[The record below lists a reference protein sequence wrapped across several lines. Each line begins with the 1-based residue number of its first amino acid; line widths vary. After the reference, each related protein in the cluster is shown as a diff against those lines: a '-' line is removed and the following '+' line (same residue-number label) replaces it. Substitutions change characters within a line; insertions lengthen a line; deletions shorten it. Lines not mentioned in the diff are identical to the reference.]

1 MLEGEEKLIKSI
13 QGGETHLF
21 GQLYD
26 HYLPKIYRFVLL
38 KVGQKE
44 ESEDIVHDVFIN
56 AWQNLG
62 TYSSKGF
69 PFSSWLYHIA
79 RNKVI
84 DYYRLKKPTTH
95 LEDLDDSFVKVASNA
110 EKLFDI
116 NLDLEKVKSAIQKL
130 TPEQQDV
137 VIMKFVEDLTHQ
149 EIAAALNK
157 SEGAVRLLQH
167 RAINNLKNLLTAV

>member
-1 MLEGEEKLIKSI
+1 MR
-13 QGGETHLF
+13 
-21 GQLYD
+21 
-26 HYLPKIYRFVLL
+26 IY
-38 KVGQKE
+38 
-44 ESEDIVHDVFIN
+44 
-56 AWQNLG
+56 
-62 TYSSKGF
+62 
-69 PFSSWLYHIA
+69 
-79 RNKVI
+79 
-84 DYYRLKKPTTH
+84 
-95 LEDLDDSFVKVASNA
+95 
-110 EKLFDI
+110 DI

>member
-1 MLEGEEKLIKSI
+1 MLEGEEKLIKDI
-13 QGGETHLF
+13 QGGETRFF

-26 HYLPKIYRFVLL
+26 YYLPKIYRFIFL
-38 KVGQKE
+38 KVGQKA
-44 ESEDIVHDVFIN
+44 ESEDIAHDVFIS

-62 TYSSKGF
+62 TYSPKGF

-84 DYYRLKKPTTH
+84 DYYRLKKPSAH
-95 LEDLDDSFVKVASNA
+95 LEDLDDNFVKVASNV
-110 EKLFDI
+110 EKLFDA
-116 NLDLEKVKSAIQKL
+116 NLDLEKVKAAIQKL

-137 VIMKFVEDLTHQ
+137 IIMKFVEDLSHQ
-149 EIAAALNK
+149 EIAVALNK

-167 RAINNLKNLLTAV
+167 RAINNLKNLLTTV

>member
-21 GQLYD
+21 CQLYD

-69 PFSSWLYHIA
+69 PFSSWLYQIA

-84 DYYRLKKPTTH
+84 DYYRLKKPTAH
-95 LEDLDDSFVKVASNA
+95 LEDLDDGFVKVASND

-116 NLDLEKVKSAIQKL
+116 NLDLERVKSAIQKL